1 MSGVEE
7 LGSDAFEVT
16 MWEPFTAWLVSN
28 HGDEAAFM
36 FADSPWAMRPALT
49 ERSARLWAKN
59 VDGYVRAV
67 ERGDASVNRSSGR

>member
-1 MSGVEE
+1 
-7 LGSDAFEVT
+7 

-28 HGDEAAFM
+28 HADEAAFM

-49 ERSARLWAKN
+49 ERSARLWAEN

-67 ERGDASVNRSSGR
+67 ERGDAS